1 MSLTKQGIHDSERCE
16 DVDGQPCEM
25 CRWADEVEKRHAAE
39 IEATGEIGAFFPFE
53 DRECVPHEELNAS

>member
-1 MSLTKQGIHDSERCE
+1 
-16 DVDGQPCEM
+16 M